1 MAVFLGNQGN
11 VRLRRGIRIP
21 YGVLSDEIKP
31 DDVNTV
37 LLNRLSFDG
46 ALENLLTGD
55 RIDLTT
61 TDARGLVCFSPA
73 SWSSGIVEDNISAY
87 VHVNAV
93 GGLRFFESFV
103 DAVNNNRAA
112 EYTLTA
118 FAAPALQIEVKV
130 RDVSANVLGNVTGY
144 TLNTDREAIDA
155 TTLSDKFKRQYSA
168 GVISGDGSIDCLFD
182 YTSTGIKETPLL
194 MLQLI
199 QRVDIGSEFDL
210 ALYLT
215 DQSLNSSVDNV
226 FYELT
231 AMVTRTGVTVD
242 TDDIIRCTID
252 FVRCTIDFVT
262 TGEIRLLIGQPVGYV
277 LKEDDDRIEI
287 EQSLDFLLQ
296 EAED

>member
-11 VRLRRGIRIP
+11 VRLRRGIRTP

-37 LLNRLSFDG
+37 LNRLSFDG

-61 TDARGLVCFSPA
+61 TDPRGLVCFSAA
-73 SWSSGIVEDNISAY
+73 SWSSGIAEDNISAY

-93 GGLRFFESFV
+93 GGLRFFETFV
-103 DAVNNNRAA
+103 DAVNNNRTA

-118 FAAPALQIEVKV
+118 FAAPLLQIEVKV

-168 GVISGDGSIDCLFD
+168 GVISGNGSIDCLFD
-182 YTSTGIKETPLL
+182 YTTTGIKETPLL

-242 TDDIIRCTID
+242 TEDII
-252 FVRCTIDFVT
+252 RCTIDFVT